1 MNYQQILY
9 KANKFLKTNRVKNP
23 KLDSELLLSKVLN
36 KKREKI
42 LINLKDKLNPQQI
55 NKFNFYLF
63 RRKNKEPISQIL
75 GFKYFWKYK
84 FVVDKTVLIPRPET
98 EHIIEEALKIIP
110 IKKSLNILDIGTGSG
125 CIIISILKE
134 RSKCRA
140 TAVDISNK
148 ALKIAKINAKLHQL
162 ENKIK
167 FINIDIDKF
176 DTNKYDLVLSN
187 PPYIKNVD
195 YSRLDDDV
203 KLFEPKLALYGGLD
217 GLGEVRKVIK
227 KSSVLLKDNGN
238 LIIEI
243 GDNQK
248 NHSVEILNKNGFY
261 VRKICKDL
269 SGKDRCIISTKI
281 NK

>member
-1 MNYQQILY
+1 M
-9 KANKFLKTNRVKNP
+9 T
-23 KLDSELLLSKVLN
+23 
-36 KKREKI
+36 
-42 LINLKDKLNPQQI
+42 
-55 NKFNFYLF
+55 
-63 RRKNKEPISQIL
+63 
-75 GFKYFWKYK
+75 
-84 FVVDKTVLIPRPET
+84 
-98 EHIIEEALKIIP
+98 
-110 IKKSLNILDIGTGSG
+110 
-125 CIIISILKE
+125 
-134 RSKCRA
+134 
-140 TAVDISNK
+140 
-148 ALKIAKINAKLHQL
+148 
-162 ENKIK
+162 
-167 FINIDIDKF
+167 KF